1 MSEKIKPLKINYT
14 VVYILRVY
22 VLRALRLHR
31 NEGGVS
37 VESAPTLH
45 RNEGGGTEG
54 MRQGKVGIKN
64 WRSAPNDV
72 AG

>member
-31 NEGGVS
+31 NEGG
-37 VESAPTLH
+37 
-45 RNEGGGTEG
+45 GTEG
-54 MRQGKVGIKN
+54 MRQGKGGIKK

>member
-37 VESAPTLH
+37 VESAPTF
-45 RNEGGGTEG
+45 GGVSVV
-54 MRQGKVGIKN
+54 MRQGKGGTKE

>member
-1 MSEKIKPLKINYT
+1 M
-14 VVYILRVY
+14 YILRVY
-22 VLRALRLHR
+22 VLRALRLQR

-54 MRQGKVGIKN
+54 MRQGKGGIKK